1 MRSALAILSALWLS
15 AAVPAAGQP
24 PSPAAGQPPLSGAP
38 DATSRGEYI
47 VHRVAMCVQC
57 HSERDDTGRL
67 FVGGL
72 LQGARMPVR
81 SPFPGQSWAFST
93 PKLAGL
99 PSGYSEAQLSIFLQT
114 GDSGRGRPPRPPM
127 PPFRMTAADATA
139 VVAYLKSLR

>member
-1 MRSALAILSALWLS
+1 MRSTLAILTALSLS

-38 DATSRGEYI
+38 DAASRGEYI
-47 VHRVAMCVQC
+47 VHSVAMCVQC
-57 HSERDDTGRL
+57 HSERDGAGRL

-81 SPFPGQSWAFST
+81 SPFPGQTWAFST

-99 PSGYSEAQLSIFLQT
+99 PSGYSEAQLTLFLQT
-114 GDSGRGRPPRPPM
+114 GDSGRGRSPRPPM